1 MTILM
6 DIDYSA
12 ILMKRKRKRD
22 LHLPLLLFILVLSCY
37 TSQAGIVR
45 VIVTKT
51 EPYMEGAVFGSA
63 GSYIKLIGQAY
74 GEVDPGNP
82 LNSIIQ
88 DISLAPRNERG
99 MVEYI
104 SDFIILRPVD
114 MTKSNGLLFLSLPNR
129 GNAFPADTAL
139 LGRGYIYFWC
149 AWQGDVLSGNNRM
162 IMRVP
167 YASDSGSEIAGMH
180 RTEYQVSLAVNTLN
194 LSSGFFTG
202 LTHHS
207 YETISL
213 DNKDCKLTKRVLESD
228 PRIMIPNSEW
238 AFSDCTRSRFPGI
251 PSVTKIS
258 LKDGFDPNYIYELIY
273 TAKNPLVLGLGFA
286 AIRDFSSF
294 LKHSLKDES
303 GFPNPLV
310 DKGAETNPVKAAI
323 MQGVS
328 QCSNFA
334 RTFLFLG
341 FNTDE
346 DGLKVFEGVNAHV
359 GTRRISLNIRFGR
372 PGGGGLQHE
381 DHLFPGNDPPYSW
394 DNELDPLS
402 GITGGI
408 LEKCIETGMC
418 PKIMQ
423 TLSSSEYWQLRASL
437 TTTDSY
443 GTRDL
448 KIPDNVRIYLF
459 SGTQH
464 SPGEIAD
471 QISGFSQNYNSYTPY
486 LRALIVALEN
496 WVIEGKDPPESRY
509 PTLASGTLVTPDKS
523 GTGWPDIPAVPYNGK
538 ANELPLLDYGPMYD
552 FRNVS
557 GVLQK
562 EPPVIKSEQNYKTLV
577 PRVDKDGN
585 EIAGIRSINIRVP
598 LGTFTGW
605 AIRREGYGKGDL
617 SSLNGMFIPFKK
629 TRKDRKEVKDP
640 RLSLEER
647 YGSHEK
653 YMEAVRK
660 AAEEL
665 VSEGFLLPEDAASEI
680 EKAEKTNVLN

>member
-1 MTILM
+1 MERIITVFLRFT
-6 DIDYSA
+6 SV
-12 ILMKRKRKRD
+12 
-22 LHLPLLLFILVLSCY
+22 LLLLVFSCFQ
-37 TSQAGIVR
+37 SNARIVR

-51 EPYMEGAVFGSA
+51 EPYMEGKLFGTA
-63 GSYIKLIGQAY
+63 GQYEKLTGQAY
-74 GEVDPGNP
+74 GEIDPVNP
-82 LNSIIQ
+82 LNAVIQ
-88 DISLAPRNERG
+88 DIQNAPRNAEG
-99 MVEYI
+99 LVEYI

-129 GNAFPADTAL
+129 GNAFPADTVL
-139 LGRGYIYFWC
+139 LGRGYVYFWC
-149 AWQGDVLSGNNRM
+149 AWQGDVLRGNNRLT
-162 IMRVP
+162 MRVP
-167 YASDSGSEIAGMH
+167 YASDNGGEIAGIL

-213 DNKDCKLTKRVLESD
+213 DNKDCTLTKRILESD
-228 PRIMIPNSEW
+228 PRIMVPNSEW
-238 AFSDCTRSRFPGI
+238 AFSDCSRTRFPGV
-251 PSVTKIS
+251 PSPTKIS

-294 LKHSLKDES
+294 LKYSMEDES
-303 GFPNPLV
+303 GFPNPLLNKGS
-310 DKGAETNPVKAAI
+310 DKNPVRSAI
-323 MQGVS
+323 MQGIS

-341 FNTDE
+341 FNQDE
-346 DGLKVFEGVNAHV
+346 NGLRVFEGVNTHI

-372 PGGGGLQHE
+372 PGGGGLQRE
-381 DHLFPGNDPPYSW
+381 DHLFPGNDPPFSW
-394 DNELDPLS
+394 DKEPDPVS

-408 LEKCIETGMC
+408 LGKCIETGTC

-464 SPGEIAD
+464 TPEQIAD

-486 LRALIVALEN
+486 LRALIIALEK
-496 WVIEGKDPPESRY
+496 WVTEGTDPPQSKY
-509 PTLASGTLVTPDKS
+509 PTIASGTLVSPDKS

-538 ANELPLLDYGPMYD
+538 ANVLPLLDYGPQYD
-552 FRNVS
+552 FINVT

-562 EPPVIKSEQNYKTLV
+562 EPPEIKSEQNYKTMV
-577 PRVDKDGN
+577 PKVDKDGN
-585 EIAGIRSINIRVP
+585 EIAGIRSLDIRVP
-598 LGTFTGW
+598 VGTFTGW
-605 AIRREGYGKGDL
+605 ALRRDGFGKGDL

-629 TRKDRKEVKDP
+629 TKKDRKAVKDP

-653 YMEAVRK
+653 YVEAVRK
-660 AAEEL
+660 ASEEL
-665 VSEGFLLPEDAASEI
+665 IREGFLLPDDARNEI
-680 EKAEKTNVLN
+680 ENAEKRNILK

>member
-1 MTILM
+1 MGNI
-6 DIDYSA
+6 IKKYF
-12 ILMKRKRKRD
+12 
-22 LHLPLLLFILVLSCY
+22 HNLLALIVFLVFCNP
-37 TSQAGIVR
+37 SQAGIVR
-45 VIVTKT
+45 VVVTKT
-51 EPYMEGAVFGSA
+51 EPYMEGKVFGTA
-63 GSYIKLIGQAY
+63 GQYEKLTGQAY

-82 LNSIIQ
+82 LNSVIQ
-88 DISLAPRNERG
+88 DIRLAPVNERG

-104 SDFIILRPVD
+104 SDFIILRPAN
-114 MTKSNGLLFLSLPNR
+114 MAKSNRLLFLSLPNR

-139 LGRGYIYFWC
+139 LGRGYIFFWC
-149 AWQGDVLSGNNRM
+149 AWQGDVLRGNNRL

-167 YASDSGSEIAGMH
+167 YANDNGSEIAGTL
-180 RTEYQVSLAVNTLN
+180 RTEYQVSLPINTLN

-202 LTHHS
+202 QTHHT

-213 DNKDCKLTKRVLESD
+213 DNKDCTLTKRIVESD
-228 PRIMIPNSEW
+228 PRIIVPNSEW
-238 AFSDCTRSRFPGI
+238 AFSDCSRTRFPGI
-251 PSVTKIS
+251 PSPTKIS
-258 LKDGFDPNYIYELIY
+258 LKEGFEPNYIYELIY

-294 LKHSLKDES
+294 LKYSLKDES
-303 GFPNPLV
+303 GFPNPLFS
-310 DKGAETNPVKAAI
+310 KETDSDPLRAAI

-341 FNTDE
+341 FNQDE
-346 DGLKVFEGVNAHV
+346 NGLKVFDGLNAHI

-381 DHLFPGNDPPYSW
+381 DHLFPGNDPPFSW
-394 DNELDPLS
+394 GKEEDPIS
-402 GITGGI
+402 GITGGM
-408 LEKCIETGMC
+408 LGKCIETGTC

-443 GTRDL
+443 GTKDL
-448 KIPDNVRIYLF
+448 EIPGNVRIYLF
-459 SGTQH
+459 AGTQH
-464 SPGEIAD
+464 TPEVIAD
-471 QISGFSQNYNSYTPY
+471 QMSGFSQNYNSYTPY
-486 LRALIVALEN
+486 LRALIIALEK
-496 WVIEGKDPPESRY
+496 WVIEEKDPPQSRY
-509 PTLASGTLVTPDKS
+509 PTIASGTLVSPDKS
-523 GTGWPDIPAVPYNGK
+523 GTGWPDIPGIPYNGR
-538 ANELPLLDYGPMYD
+538 ANELPLLDYGTQYD
-552 FRNVS
+552 FGNVS

-562 EPPVIKSEQNYKTLV
+562 EPPEIKSEQNYKTLV

-598 LGTFTGW
+598 VGTFTGW
-605 AIRREGYGKGDL
+605 ALRREGFGKGDL

-629 TRKDRKEVKDP
+629 TKKDRKVVKDP

-647 YGSHEK
+647 YGSNEK
-653 YMEAVRK
+653 FVEAVRR

-665 VSEGFLLPEDAASEI
+665 VNEGFLLPEDAKTEI
-680 EKAEKTNVLN
+680 ENAEKGNTIR

>member
-1 MTILM
+1 
-6 DIDYSA
+6 
-12 ILMKRKRKRD
+12 MKSKITRD
-22 LHLPLLLFILVLSCY
+22 LRLLFLLFILVFYCY
-37 TSQAGIVR
+37 PSQARIVR
-45 VIVTKT
+45 VVVTKT
-51 EPYMEGAVFGSA
+51 EPYLEGTVFGKA
-63 GSYIKLIGQAY
+63 GSYEKLSGQAY

-104 SDFIILRPVD
+104 SDFIILRPAD

-149 AWQGDVLSGNNRM
+149 AWQGDVLRGDNRL

-167 YASDSGSEIAGMH
+167 YASESGKEIAGIL
-180 RTEYQVSLAVNTLN
+180 RSEYQVSTSVNTLN

-202 LTHHS
+202 QTHHS

-213 DNKDCKLTKRVLESD
+213 DNKDCKLTKRILESD
-228 PRIMIPNSEW
+228 PRILIPNSEW

-258 LKDGFDPNYIYELIY
+258 LIDGFDPNYIYELIY
-273 TAKNPLVLGLGFA
+273 TAKNPLILGLGFA
-286 AIRDFSSF
+286 AIRDFASF
-294 LKHSLKDES
+294 LKNGLKDES

-310 DKGAETNPVKAAI
+310 NKGVEINPVRAVI

-341 FNTDE
+341 FNQDE
-346 DGLKVFEGVNAHV
+346 NGIKVFEGVNAHV
-359 GTRRISLNIRFGR
+359 GTRRISLNVRFGR

-381 DHLFPGNDPPYSW
+381 DHLFPGNDPPFSW
-394 DNELDPLS
+394 NNELDPIS
-402 GITGGI
+402 GLTGGI
-408 LEKCIETGMC
+408 LERCIEKGMC

-443 GTRDL
+443 GTKDL
-448 KIPDNVRIYLF
+448 KIPENVRIYLF

-464 SPGEIAD
+464 SPAEIAD
-471 QISGFSQNYNSYTPY
+471 QISGYSQNYNSYTPY
-486 LRALIVALEN
+486 LRALIVALER
-496 WVIEGKDPPESRY
+496 WVIEGKDPPVSRY
-509 PTLASGTLVTPDKS
+509 PTIASGTLVAPDKAS
-523 GTGWPDIPAVPYNGK
+523 TGWPDIPAVPYNGK
-538 ANELPLLDYGPMYD
+538 ANELPLLDYGSLYD

-557 GVLQK
+557 GVIQK
-562 EPPVIKSEQNYKTLV
+562 EPPEIKSEQSYKTLV
-577 PRVDKDGN
+577 PKVDKDGN
-585 EIAGIRSINIRVP
+585 EIAGIRSINIMVP

-605 AIRREGYGKGDL
+605 ALRREGYGRGDL

-629 TRKDRKEVKDP
+629 TRKDRKEIKDP

-653 YMEAVRK
+653 YVEAVKK
-660 AAEEL
+660 ATEEL
-665 VSEGFLLPEDAASEI
+665 INEGFLLPEDAASEVAI
-680 EKAEKTNVLN
+680 ADKRNVLN

>member
-1 MTILM
+1 MVKRNSYILFAL
-6 DIDYSA
+6 IAFLVFCY
-12 ILMKRKRKRD
+12 
-22 LHLPLLLFILVLSCY
+22 PL
-37 TSQAGIVR
+37 QARIVR
-45 VIVTKT
+45 VIIIKT
-51 EPYMEGAVFGSA
+51 EPYLDGKVFGTA
-63 GSYIKLIGQAY
+63 GPYEIITGQAY
-74 GEVDPGNP
+74 GEVDPGDP
-82 LNSIIQ
+82 LNAVIQ
-88 DISLAPRNERG
+88 DIQFAPRNADGR
-99 MVEYI
+99 VEYI
-104 SDFIILRPVD
+104 SDFIILRPVE

-129 GNAFPADTAL
+129 GNAFPADSAL
-139 LGRGYIYFWC
+139 LGRGYVYFWC
-149 AWQGDVLSGNNRM
+149 AWQGDVLRGNNRL

-167 YASDSGSEIAGMH
+167 YASDNGSEIAGIL
-180 RTEYQVSLAVNTLN
+180 RTEYQVSLTVNTLN

-202 LTHHS
+202 QTHHS

-213 DNKDCKLTKRVLESD
+213 DNKDCILTRRILESD
-228 PRIMIPNSEW
+228 QRIVVPNSEW
-238 AFSDCTRSRFPGI
+238 AFSDCSRTRFPGI
-251 PSVTKIS
+251 PSTTKIS

-273 TAKNPLVLGLGFA
+273 TAKNPLVMGLGFA

-294 LKHSLKDES
+294 LKYELKDDS

-310 DKGAETNPVKAAI
+310 IKESSTNPVRAAI

-341 FNTDE
+341 FNQDE
-346 DGLKVFEGVNAHV
+346 KGLKVFDGVNAHI

-381 DHLFPGNDPPYSW
+381 DHLFPGNDPPFSW
-394 DNELDPLS
+394 DKIPDPIS

-408 LEKCIETGMC
+408 LEKCIESGTC
-418 PKIMQ
+418 PKIIQ

-443 GTRDL
+443 GTKDL

-471 QISGFSQNYNSYTPY
+471 QISGFSQNYNSYTPH
-486 LRALIVALEN
+486 LRALLVALEK
-496 WVIEGKDPPESRY
+496 WVIEGKEPPGSRY

-523 GTGWPDIPAVPYNGK
+523 ATGWPDIPSVPYNGK
-538 ANELPLLDYGPMYD
+538 ANELPLLDYGSQYD

-562 EPPVIKSEQNYKTLV
+562 EPPEIKSEQNYKTLV

-605 AIRREGYGKGDL
+605 ALRREGYGKGDL

-629 TRKDRKEVKDP
+629 TKKDRKAVKDP

-647 YGSHEK
+647 YGTHEK
-653 YMEAVRK
+653 YVEAVRR

-665 VSEGFLLPEDAASEI
+665 INEGFLLPEDAMAEI
-680 EKAEKTNVLN
+680 EKAEKNNVLIK